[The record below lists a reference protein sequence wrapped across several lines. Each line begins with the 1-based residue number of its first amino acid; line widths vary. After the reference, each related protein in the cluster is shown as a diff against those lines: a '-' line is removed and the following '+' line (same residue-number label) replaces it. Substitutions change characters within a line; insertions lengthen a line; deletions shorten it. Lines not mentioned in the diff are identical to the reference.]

1 MWSDP
6 VVLSALE
13 DVGVVLSQFLV
24 EHAVLAFEHV
34 GVVCLCFGCVDV
46 GLDGVG
52 DRGYMSWRYYV
63 VICEL
68 ASWAL
73 LKRRWS

>member
-34 GVVCLCFGCVDV
+34 GFLCLCLGCVDV
-46 GLDGVG
+46 RLDGVCNC
-52 DRGYMSWRYYV
+52 GYMSRGDYV
-63 VICEL
+63 VVCEH
-68 ASWAL
+68 SCWAL
-73 LKRRWS
+73 LEGRWS